1 MFMRLVIDFERPP
14 GASIDDVADFVHSAL
29 SSWGGGLHPE
39 DSMFHSLRDRM
50 RYMTVHGKKYLVTSS
65 GLVDCK

>member
-1 MFMRLVIDFERPP
+1 MKLVVEFERPT

-39 DSMFHSLRDRM
+39 DPMFHSLRDRM
-50 RYMTVHGKKYLVTSS
+50 QYITVHGKKYLVVKD
-65 GLVDCK
+65 GLVVCK